1 MHSGKILKYS
11 KAIWEKYTNHPFLVL
26 PSSSSEG
33 EKEVEELHFSNT
45 KSIILPYSAVLK
57 RLEKSYKIKTVVKIS
72 KMVMKENF
80 CLRYFFHPS
89 FQGLPV
95 DNGKR
100 KM

>member
-1 MHSGKILKYS
+1 MHSGKILQYS
-11 KAIWEKYTNHPFLVL
+11 KAIWEKYTNPPFLVL
-26 PSSSSEG
+26 HSPSNEG

-45 KSIILPYSAVLK
+45 RSIILLYSPVFK
-57 RLEKSYKIKTVVKIS
+57 RFEISYKIKAIVKIS
-72 KMVMKENF
+72 KTVMKENF
-80 CLRYFFHPS
+80 CLWYFFHPS